1 MSFSLT
7 SILIV
12 PKKLTDKDKNVIQMS
27 AQLFKQLQ
35 LNQYGEL
42 NISIGRKTIPAIVQT
57 EDLPDYTIHFSEDF
71 MESFF
76 LPIHPIKFQAMVLPE
91 CQTLKLGPVA
101 ALLTDSIE
109 NKNTGPK
116 FRSIHLFC
124 EELQQGFSENGGFFY
139 VFSYEQF
146 LSSQGYYCE
155 DGKWT
160 AAQLPVPDVIY
171 NRIHSRAREYKKD
184 FKHFRE
190 KVAQL
195 LIPFFNDR
203 FLSKWEVYEHL
214 KNEKNLDSFLPETKL
229 FSKEH
234 FYDLAQK
241 HHTLFLKPIHG
252 SQGRNI
258 FKVTRA
264 PDSLYTFE
272 TSLKSLAAKQGG
284 PFPLD
289 ELYQQIKPFIHDR
302 IYIIQQG
309 IPLLSYQSALMDFRV
324 LCHQNLD
331 NDWIVTSTVARIAA
345 DQEFVSN
352 LARGGTLTR
361 PLNALRTCINGNKA
375 IEVLAQMKEL
385 ALETASILNRNSQ
398 GIIGELGIDIGVD
411 QGGKP
416 WLIEVNSKP
425 SKNFEDGLTKIRPSA
440 KAIIQFCTILAFD
453 TAVIKEEL

>member
-7 SILIV
+7 SIQIV

-27 AQLFKQLQ
+27 DQLCKQLQ
-35 LNQYGEL
+35 LNQHSEL
-42 NISIGRKTIPAIVQT
+42 NITIGRKTIPAIVQT
-57 EDLPDYTIHFSEDF
+57 VDLPDYTILFSEDF
-71 MESFF
+71 MESFY
-76 LPIHPIKFQAMVLPE
+76 LPIHPIKFKAMIVPE

-109 NKNTGPK
+109 HKTNGPK

-124 EELQQGFSENGGFFY
+124 EELQQGLSEDGGFFY

-146 LSSQGYYCE
+146 LSQGYYLE
-155 DGKWT
+155 DGQWT
-160 AAQLPVPDVIY
+160 AAQLPAPDVIY
-171 NRIHSRAREYKKD
+171 NRIHSRAREFKKD
-184 FKHFRE
+184 FKDFRE
-190 KVAQL
+190 KVKRL

-214 KNEKNLDSFLPETKL
+214 KSERNLDSYLPETKL
-229 FSKEH
+229 FSKDR
-234 FYDLAQK
+234 FYELAQK
-241 HHTLFLKPIHG
+241 YNTLYLKPIHG

-258 FKVTRA
+258 IKVTRGT
-264 PDSLYTFE
+264 DSHYSLE
-272 TSLKSLAAKQGG
+272 TSLKSLTAKQAGL
-284 PFPLD
+284 FSLD
-289 ELYQQIKPFIHDR
+289 ELFQQIKPLIHNR

-309 IPLLSYQSALMDFRV
+309 IPLLSYQSSSMDFRV

-331 NDWIVTSTVARIAA
+331 NVWRATSTVARIAA

-361 PLNALRTCINGNKA
+361 PLNALRTCISDKKSL
-375 IEVLAQMKEL
+375 EVLAQVKEL
-385 ALETASILNRNSQ
+385 ALETASIISRNSK
-398 GIIGELGIDIGVD
+398 GIVGELGIDIGVD
-411 QGGKP
+411 QEGKP

-453 TAVIKEEL
+453 TAVIKEEI

>member
-12 PKKLTDKDKNVIQMS
+12 PKKLTDKDKNVIRMS
-27 AQLFKQLQ
+27 EKLCKQLL
-35 LNQYGEL
+35 LNQHSVL
-42 NISIGRKTIPAIVQT
+42 NISIGRKTIPAIVKT
-57 EDLPDYTIHFSEDF
+57 EDLPDDTIHFPENF
-71 MESFF
+71 MESFY

-109 NKNTGPK
+109 NKNNGPK

-146 LSSQGYYCE
+146 LRQGYYCE
-155 DGKWT
+155 DGDWT
-160 AAQLPVPDVIY
+160 AAQLPAPDVIY

-190 KVAQL
+190 QVTQL
-195 LIPFFNDR
+195 SIPFFNDR

-214 KNEKNLDSFLPETKL
+214 KNEKNLDSYLPETKL
-229 FSKEH
+229 FSKDH
-234 FYDLAQK
+234 FYELAQK

-264 PDSLYTFE
+264 TDSLYTFE
-272 TSLKSLAAKQGG
+272 TSLKSLAATQGG
-284 PFPLD
+284 PFSLD
-289 ELYQQIKPFIHDR
+289 ELYQQIKPFIQER

-309 IPLLSYQSALMDFRV
+309 IPLLSYQSSLMDFRV
-324 LCHQNLD
+324 LCHQNSD
-331 NDWIVTSTVARIAA
+331 NDWRVTSTVARIAA
-345 DQEFVSN
+345 NQEFVSN

-361 PLNALRTCINGNKA
+361 PLNALRTCISENKSL
-375 IEVLAQMKEL
+375 EVLAQMKEL
-385 ALETASILNRNSQ
+385 ALESASILNRNSQ

-411 QGGKP
+411 QDGKT

-440 KAIIQFCTILAFD
+440 KAIIHFCTILAFD
-453 TAVIKEEL
+453 TAVIKEEI